1 MDLKYKYHWNL
12 FYTSLQVI
20 SFDLYWH
27 RENMTSQSKSLHLCT
42 SDSPTH
48 ETETAPSQ
56 RNNICASYVNTM
68 KFFCLTLKGKYF
80 ASYLLLYTLFK
91 NGTVLLVFRKM

>member
-42 SDSPTH
+42 SDSPMRLKLHHLNVITFVLR
-48 ETETAPSQ
+48 T
-56 RNNICASYVNTM
+56 
-68 KFFCLTLKGKYF
+68 LTQ
-80 ASYLLLYTLFK
+80 
-91 NGTVLLVFRKM
+91 